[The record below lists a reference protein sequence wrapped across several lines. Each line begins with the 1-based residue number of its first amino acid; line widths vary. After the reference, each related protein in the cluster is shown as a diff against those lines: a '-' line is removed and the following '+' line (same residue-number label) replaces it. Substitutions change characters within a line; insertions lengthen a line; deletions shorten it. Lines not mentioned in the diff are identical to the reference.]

1 MVKDIPIRDIKV
13 VDKRRKL
20 RDLTELKNSIN
31 SLGLINPITVTQDN
45 CLVAG
50 YHRLEACKELG
61 WETIPAQ
68 IVEADE
74 LTAELIEI
82 DENLIRNELTVLE
95 RGEVLKRR
103 KEIYEAMYPET
114 KHGGL
119 PGLPGGGKAPKNEMI
134 SSFAIDTANKTGY
147 SPRTIQQEVQIVNK
161 LDENVKEKIRDTELA
176 NNKTE
181 LLKLARLD
189 KEEQNKIVEK
199 IITGTARNVNDA
211 RKKIVFEEIKHVSME
226 ELKNNKY
233 SVILCDPPWCYNNS
247 GYDTGVPD
255 FHYPTMS
262 IEEIINLP
270 VKDITTENAI
280 LFLWATNP
288 LLKEALRVIEA
299 WGFEYKTNMVWIKD
313 KFTYYG
319 FYCYGKHELLLIAT
333 KGSMLPQREGMVESV
348 IEAKRG
354 EHSEKPE
361 IVYSIIE
368 NMFPG
373 FTYLELFSR
382 NKREGWSQWGNE
394 I

>member
-1 MVKDIPIRDIKV
+1 VVKDIPIRDIKV

-199 IITGTARNVNDA
+199 IVTGTAKSVSDA
-211 RKKIVFEEIKHVSME
+211 RKKVVFEEKKAVSIN
-226 ELKNNKY
+226 ELKDKY
-233 SVILCDPPWCYNNS
+233 SVILCDVPWSYEFSKDNS
-247 GYDTGVPD
+247 DSIDY
-255 FHYPTMS
+255 HYPTMTLQ
-262 IEEIINLP
+262 EI
-270 VKDITTENAI
+270 KDLKIPSADNAVI
-280 LFLWATNP
+280 FFWATAP
-288 LLKEALRVIEA
+288 KLKEALEVLGA
-299 WGFEYKTNMVWIKD
+299 WGFEYKTCAVWD
-313 KFTYYG
+313 KEWIGMGYWFRG
-319 FYCYGKHELLLIAT
+319 QHELLLVGV
-333 KGSMLPQREGMVESV
+333 KGSFSPPPEECRFSSV
-348 IEAKRG
+348 IREKRR
-354 EHSEKPE
+354 EHSRKPDK
-361 IVYSIIE
+361 VYEMIE
-368 NMFPG
+368 TMFPQEKK
-373 FTYLELFSR
+373 LELFAR
-382 NKREGWSQWGNE
+382 NKRPGWMVWGNE
-394 I
+394 V